1 MHISLYHRS
10 ADVMATW
17 DPSLTDNPGELNA
30 LRDLG
35 LGVAIDITA
44 KHPWERKST
53 YQAKQVTFEDLIVI
67 NESNKYRKSKEQVET
82 YTAVQADLES
92 GFRPDAT
99 KPIHVTIA
107 ADAHRSSSRSKTID
121 SKTILTR
128 TVAFRARDPASREQ
142 NLEDFEK
149 KLNEWL
155 EKQGCSKYDKK
166 TTTRCIIQYLNEL
179 GGVTHYVSSIT
190 LGATKYHVSL
200 NSTLFTSLSASSGL
214 KAESFVTSTVKTK
227 ATSKVFQSKQKQHH
241 IGRVPDGSKEGRI
254 INFRTK
260 AEAVVKCSYTSLA
273 NLVSHPTLRKI
284 VERGINEYIDFKK
297 NGIRKLISIL
307 TTNHNDYLHLQARCH
322 MTGCMGGKFRGG
334 GAAAE
339 SHVTLLTSTIVCT
352 PLYHAILLYL
362 AIPRMTLCA
371 LLTGGPY
378 LIATAELLRSKDSS
392 SKEPS
397 RRTRLYW
404 KVAWE
409 APFTGEK
416 SMFTTIVM

>member
-1 MHISLYHRS
+1 
-10 ADVMATW
+10 MATW
-17 DPSLTDNPGELNA
+17 DASLTDNPGELNA

-53 YQAKQVTFEDLIVI
+53 YQAKQVTFDDLIVI

-82 YTAVQADLES
+82 YTAIQADLES

-142 NLEDFEK
+142 KLEDFEE
-149 KLNEWL
+149 KLKEWL
-155 EKQGCSKYDKK
+155 KKQGCSKYDK
-166 TTTRCIIQYLNEL
+166 TTTIWCIQYLNEL

-214 KAESFVTSTVKTK
+214 KAESFVTSSVKTK
-227 ATSKVFQSKQKQHH
+227 ATSKVFQFKQKQHH
-241 IGRVPDGSKEGRI
+241 IGRVPDDSKEGRI

-273 NLVSHPTLRKI
+273 NLVSDPTLRKI
-284 VERGINEYIDFKK
+284 LERGINEYIDFKK
-297 NGIRKLISIL
+297 NGIRKLISN
-307 TTNHNDYLHLQARCH
+307 NH
-322 MTGCMGGKFRGG
+322 
-334 GAAAE
+334 
-339 SHVTLLTSTIVCT
+339 
-352 PLYHAILLYL
+352 
-362 AIPRMTLCA
+362 
-371 LLTGGPY
+371 
-378 LIATAELLRSKDSS
+378 DSQ
-392 SKEPS
+392 
-397 RRTRLYW
+397 
-404 KVAWE
+404 
-409 APFTGEK
+409 
-416 SMFTTIVM
+416 